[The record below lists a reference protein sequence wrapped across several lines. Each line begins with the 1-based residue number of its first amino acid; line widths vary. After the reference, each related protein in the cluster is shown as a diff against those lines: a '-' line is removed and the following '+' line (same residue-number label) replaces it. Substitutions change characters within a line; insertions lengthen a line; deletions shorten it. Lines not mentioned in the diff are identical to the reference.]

1 MNNYVAKSAGLL
13 SLTLTLLFLSP
24 QQAAADDNEPPGG
37 VALFSYQQG
46 AVSFKPEGTDEW
58 FAAYINRPMTTGDK
72 LRTDAGAFAEMD
84 TGSAY
89 VRVGSNTGLSLL
101 NLSDGATQIQ
111 LTEGTLLVRVHR
123 LDENETFEIDT
134 PNLAFS
140 IYQTGAYK
148 VMLNEAGDVTV
159 VQVRRGEGVVI
170 GGRAAYSLHEGDEG
184 RFAGTDGR
192 QMNIGSYHY
201 HSDDFENWSTLR
213 DRSID
218 HLSSSR
224 HVSPHVIG
232 YEHDGWPASVRNPP
246 TATSPA
252 SQPWNPG
259 FSKEFLRA
267 SIEEISM
274 IREWRR
280 ALASAVQN
288 GEPVTE
294 NSIASFRGPAATNLG
309 LASVAVSTDSD
320 RNTFLLLTNEFDNMN
335 KLSDRFVAAHE
346 AMHYTS
352 LDALKN
358 DPLDQQVV
366 TCARS
371 LASMTV
377 GGEFVDDPSCH

>member
-1 MNNYVAKSAGLL
+1 MNNYVAKFAGLL
-13 SLTLTLLFLSP
+13 SLAWTLVFFSP
-24 QQAAADDNEPPGG
+24 PQAAADDNPAGRVAHLSYEQGTVYFEPGG
-37 VALFSYQQG
+37 S
-46 AVSFKPEGTDEW
+46 DEW
-58 FAAYINRPMTTGDK
+58 VAASINRPMTTRDK
-72 LRTDAGAFAEMD
+72 LRTEAGALAEID

-89 VRVGSNTGLSLL
+89 IRVSSNTGLSFL
-101 NLSDGATQIQ
+101 NFSDSATQIQ
-111 LTEGTLLVRVHR
+111 LKEGIILVRVRR
-123 LDENETFEIDT
+123 LDQDETFEIDT
-134 PNLAFS
+134 PKLAFS
-140 IYQTGAYK
+140 IYQTGIYK
-148 VMLNEAGDVTV
+148 VILKEAGDVTV
-159 VQVRRGEGVVI
+159 VQVRRGEGAVV
-170 GGRAAYSLHEGDEG
+170 GGPAAYSLQEGDEG

-192 QMNIGSYHY
+192 LSNIGSYHY

-213 DRSID
+213 DQDID
-218 HLSSSR
+218 HSYYSKYLSPR
-224 HVSPHVIG
+224 
-232 YEHDGWPASVRNPP
+232 ASVPN
-246 TATSPA
+246 TTTSPA

-267 SIEEISM
+267 GIEEMSM
-274 IREWRR
+274 IREWRS

-294 NSIASFRGPAATNLG
+294 NWIAGFRGPAATNLG
-309 LASVAVSTDSD
+309 LASVAASTDSD
-320 RNTFLLLTNEFDNMN
+320 RNAFLLLTNEFDNMN